1 MTIFRSHSPDSGKD
15 KHLWA
20 MLLALAAGFA
30 LSQAFRTTAAIL
42 AVPLERDFSLSPQQI
57 GLFAGA
63 FHFAFG
69 GLQLL
74 MGIGIDVYGVRRT
87 ILLASPLTVIGAV
100 MAAMAPS
107 FGWLVAGQM
116 LIGVGCAPAFLV
128 CTVFIARHFPASRF
142 AAVSGTVMGL
152 SSIGMLMTGTPLAWL
167 VDAWSWRAGFGALAL
182 LSTMAWGAIF
192 WRLHEPELP
201 RDRQIRKPAR
211 MGLGAAL
218 ASYGVLLRQPFTW
231 GILALSAVGYA
242 AFITLRGLWLGPLL
256 VTRNGLSLVGT
267 GNVVLV
273 LSVISIF
280 SAPIYGR
287 IDPGE
292 PHKRRRWICRSALAS
307 AAILCLMALVHS
319 LVLEIGC
326 AMALGVLSGNAVLQ
340 YADVRRAY
348 PPDQTGRAMAVFTMA
363 MFMGVALMQWAT
375 GALASLALAAGIEPY
390 GAVLIAMAALLAAGV
405 AAFARL
411 PAPPDEAVGSH
422 G

>member
-1 MTIFRSHSPDSGKD
+1 
-15 KHLWA
+15 
-20 MLLALAAGFA
+20 MLLALTAGFA

-42 AVPLERDFSLSPQQI
+42 AVPLEQAFSLSPQQI

-87 ILLASPLTVIGAV
+87 ILLASPLTVVGAI
-100 MAAMAPS
+100 MAAAAPG

-116 LIGVGCAPAFLV
+116 LIGIGCAPAFLV
-128 CTVFIARHFPASRF
+128 CTVFIARHFPAARF

-152 SSIGMLMTGTPLAWL
+152 SSIGMLATGTPLAWL

-182 LSTMAWGAIF
+182 LSLLAWAAIF

-201 RDRQIRKPAR
+201 PERRIARPAP
-211 MGLGAAL
+211 MGLGKAL

-267 GNVVLV
+267 GNVVLA
-273 LSVISIF
+273 LSVISVF
-280 SAPIYGR
+280 SAPLYGR
-287 IDPGE
+287 VDPGD
-292 PHKRRRWICRSALAS
+292 PQRRRRWICRSALTSAS
-307 AAILCLMALVHS
+307 LLCLMALVHS

-390 GAVLIAMAALLAAGV
+390 KAVLVAMALMLAGGV
-405 AAFARL
+405 VAFARL
-411 PAPPDEAVGSH
+411 PAPPDELRPGS
-422 G
+422 

>member
-1 MTIFRSHSPDSGKD
+1 
-15 KHLWA
+15 
-20 MLLALAAGFA
+20 
-30 LSQAFRTTAAIL
+30 
-42 AVPLERDFSLSPQQI
+42 
-57 GLFAGA
+57 
-63 FHFAFG
+63 
-69 GLQLL
+69 
-74 MGIGIDVYGVRRT
+74 
-87 ILLASPLTVIGAV
+87 
-100 MAAMAPS
+100 
-107 FGWLVAGQM
+107 M

-152 SSIGMLMTGTPLAWL
+152 SSIGMLATGTPLAWL

-182 LSTMAWGAIF
+182 LSTLAWGAIF

-201 RDRQIRKPAR
+201 HEKRTTKQIDKPPR
-211 MGLGAAL
+211 MSIGAAL

-256 VTRNGLSLVGT
+256 VTRNDLSLVGT

-307 AAILCLMALVHS
+307 AALLCLMALVHS
-319 LVLEIGC
+319 LVLEIAC
-326 AMALGVLSGNAVLQ
+326 AMALGMLSGNAVLQ

-348 PPDQTGRAMAVFTMA
+348 PHDQTGRAMAVFTMA

-375 GALASLALAAGIEPY
+375 GALASLALAAGFEPY
-390 GAVLIAMAALLAAGV
+390 KVVLLAMALMLAAGV
-405 AAFARL
+405 AAFVRL
-411 PAPPDEAVGSH
+411 PAPPDEAGIARS
-422 G
+422 